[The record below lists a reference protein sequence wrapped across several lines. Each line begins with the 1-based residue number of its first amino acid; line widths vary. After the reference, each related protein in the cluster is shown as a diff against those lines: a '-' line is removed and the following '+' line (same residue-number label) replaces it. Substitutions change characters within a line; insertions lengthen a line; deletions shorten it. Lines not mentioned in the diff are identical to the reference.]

1 MHIPAE
7 TALAA
12 LRFLLTNRL
21 GVIMLAD
28 HVIAPRLIMEPDTA
42 ATLGNVYS
50 PYRDANYGE
59 RVETPY
65 WTRRSHR
72 KKSGSEVASV
82 TTQPVAIR

>member
-1 MHIPAE
+1 VHIPAE

-42 ATLGNVYS
+42 ATL
-50 PYRDANYGE
+50 
-59 RVETPY
+59 
-65 WTRRSHR
+65 R
-72 KKSGSEVASV
+72 KV
-82 TTQPVAIR
+82 